1 MHQIF
6 QWKFKKT
13 SLIVRNRWNN
23 FCQIIF
29 LIAYVLF
36 GMQNAILTTIP
47 KLIQRKNQKK
57 LKLPGG
63 PKKYKKSKIF
73 CKNILLIGH
82 LETNSAHMTTVLQLF
97 RRNSE
102 NFSPKGGI
110 YFKRPTMFSS
120 KCSSGH
126 VKCIFDDSVEKFR
139 QISKNF
145 GTKSKK
151 NLKKNMSSIKT
162 PQKNRGTFKMQFQQ
176 KWRNVFSN
184 LICFSLETEVK

>member
-1 MHQIF
+1 M
-6 QWKFKKT
+6 KKA
-13 SLIVRNRWNN
+13 V
-23 FCQIIF
+23 
-29 LIAYVLF
+29 
-36 GMQNAILTTIP
+36 LTTIP
-47 KLIQRKNQKK
+47 KVIQRKNQK
-57 LKLPGG
+57 KLPGG

-97 RRNSE
+97 RRKPE
-102 NFSPKGGI
+102 NVSPKGGI

-126 VKCIFDDSVEKFR
+126 VKCIFEKSVEKFR

-145 GTKSKK
+145 ATKTKLNWK
-151 NLKKNMSSIKT
+151 TNMSSIKT
-162 PQKNRGTFKMQFQQ
+162 PQKVLGTFKMQFQQ

-184 LICFSLETEVK
+184 LMCCSLESEVKKKHENHSQRKTKKSFGHVECTFGNAAEIFPPGVQ

>member
-1 MHQIF
+1 M
-6 QWKFKKT
+6 KKA
-13 SLIVRNRWNN
+13 V
-23 FCQIIF
+23 
-29 LIAYVLF
+29 
-36 GMQNAILTTIP
+36 LTTIP
-47 KLIQRKNQKK
+47 KVIQRKNQKK

-97 RRNSE
+97 RRKPE
-102 NFSPKGGI
+102 NVSPKGGI

-126 VKCIFDDSVEKFR
+126 VKCIFEKSVEKFR

-145 GTKSKK
+145 ATKTKLNWK
-151 NLKKNMSSIKT
+151 TNMSSIKT
-162 PQKNRGTFKMQFQQ
+162 PQKVLGTFKMQFQQ

-184 LICFSLETEVK
+184 LMCCSLESEVKKNMRIIHKEKQKSPSDT